1 MKTSIGIAVNL
12 LLCNKKS
19 QNIYTAGRS
28 ECNVKCKKQVN
39 LVMKVDGEKRHYKA
53 IKSLIQVFI
62 KIKRENQAGISLL
75 HELP

>member
-1 MKTSIGIAVNL
+1 
-12 LLCNKKS
+12 
-19 QNIYTAGRS
+19 
-28 ECNVKCKKQVN
+28 
-39 LVMKVDGEKRHYKA
+39 MKVDGEKRHYKA